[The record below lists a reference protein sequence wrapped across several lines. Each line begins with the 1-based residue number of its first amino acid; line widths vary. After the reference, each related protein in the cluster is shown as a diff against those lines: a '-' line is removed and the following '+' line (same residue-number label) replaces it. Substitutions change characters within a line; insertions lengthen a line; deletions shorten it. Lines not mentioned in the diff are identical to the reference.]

1 MADQSHHFVPQMYLR
16 AFLDREQVAKGQNV
30 LWSYRAGMKPFA
42 RGTKAIGAKT
52 LFYQMPEL
60 PEHQD
65 DIEAAFSKLETVAA
79 SRLEK
84 LRSGDIKLT
93 GQEKAEF
100 AWFVAASAVRTPFF
114 RDLTNAIAMEHHRKR
129 METLLQAGVME
140 EAAGK
145 LEAQT
150 GEPVDTSSV
159 REFAEKVVTKEIEM
173 TQESKAWNMKQM
185 FDHIADFGE
194 RFEKMRW
201 GLLEAPDDTPFITS
215 DNPVIVLDDNAKKLG
230 PQKYRPT
237 SGLRFGFPL
246 SPKFA
251 LSGEYVNGADQR
263 LKASAHW
270 VQVFNSSQISRA
282 YVEVY
287 ASFKSMELQ
296 AEIDKVH
303 KERPSIVPDLP
314 ADYSRFDME
323 GPRGSRSSP

>member
-1 MADQSHHFVPQMYLR
+1 
-16 AFLDREQVAKGQNV
+16 
-30 LWSYRAGMKPFA
+30 
-42 RGTKAIGAKT
+42 
-52 LFYQMPEL
+52 MPEL
-60 PEHQD
+60 PDHQD
-65 DIEAAFSKLETVAA
+65 DIEAAFSKLETAAA

-84 LRSGDIKLT
+84 LRSGDINLT
-93 GQEKAEF
+93 AQEKAEF

-114 RDLTNAIAMEHHRKR
+114 RDLTNTIALEHHRKR
-129 METLLQAGVME
+129 METLLEPGMME
-140 EAAGK
+140 KAATK

-150 GEPVDTSSV
+150 GGSVDTASV
-159 REFAEKVVTKEIEM
+159 REFAEKVVKKEIEM
-173 TQESKAWNMKQM
+173 TQESKAWNIKQM

-194 RFEKMRW
+194 RFAKMRW
-201 GLLEAPDDTPFITS
+201 GLLEAPDDTPLITS

-230 PQKYRPT
+230 PEKYRPT

-263 LKASAHW
+263 LKASTQC
-270 VQVFNSSQISRA
+270 VQVFNSSQVSRA

-303 KERPSIVPDLP
+303 KERPSVIPNLP
-314 ADYSRFDME
+314 ADYSRFDAE
-323 GPRGSRSSP
+323 EPTRPRSSP